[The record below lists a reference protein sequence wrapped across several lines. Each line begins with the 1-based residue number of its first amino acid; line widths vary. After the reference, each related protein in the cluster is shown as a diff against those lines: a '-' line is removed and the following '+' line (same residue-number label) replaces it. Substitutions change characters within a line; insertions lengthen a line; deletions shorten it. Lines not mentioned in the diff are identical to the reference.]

1 MKNSATSNPVSLTV
15 SIDGGAPVTK
25 TCDLLVVACEPRN
38 LIGTCDYTQTELDLF
53 SKFKNY
59 TFHTTLLKVKV
70 PSPAPEFGIILSPQE
85 ISDMAGNVSGYRNET
100 AKQFSLET
108 ANGMAENLVTVYQLE
123 GPETTPMTEQQF
135 LDNLNA
141 TLPTLSWWPYPDYE
155 IVTDSASLPVD
166 LRTPYFDHFDNA
178 GLLAGGPWDY
188 LDLQGKNNTIYV
200 HGSTCFESVL
210 QCWQYGGMLIENQ
223 GRLGWS
229 LPDHKDASI
238 IVLGAGPSGMMFAH
252 RLKELCYTNVEI
264 LESTGRFGGK
274 THTVTYDTPSPNG
287 GQTACEL
294 GTCYLSP
301 AYDAMA
307 NHFAA
312 CDFMVDNIRE
322 GMFLTPS
329 HDDPKGKTIR
339 GMTTAGQF
347 DGVPMTE
354 PLIDYT
360 EYTLLKGYYEA
371 NQPFAEPA
379 KWLDGFD
386 PDKLKLEMLLKLL
399 EYDALLALYRGLTLP
414 MPLSPPTALLQY
426 DSFYDF
432 LEKNDLL
439 LLTGM
444 LEYAYSVQGYGPLK
458 QIPAYYGLIWISLPL
473 TLGMIFSD
481 KPAVTV
487 LSKGWLDIWTQMAP
501 TLDITLNAHVTGI
514 DRGAVGQVT

>member
-1 MKNSATSNPVSLTV
+1 MTNSTLNPPVSLTV
-15 SIDGGAPVTK
+15 SRNGGTPTTE

-38 LIGTCDYTQTELDLF
+38 LIGICDYTPAELDLF

-59 TFHTTLLKVKV
+59 TFHTTLVKV
-70 PSPAPEFGIILSPQE
+70 QVPATPPRFGIILSPQE
-85 ISDMAGNVSGYRNET
+85 IENMAGHVSGYRNET

-108 ANGMAENLVTVYQLE
+108 ANGMTENLVTVYQLQ
-123 GPETTPMTEQQF
+123 GPETKPMTEQEF
-135 LDNLNA
+135 LENLNA
-141 TLPTLSWWPYPDYE
+141 TLPTLEWWPYPDYE
-155 IVTDSASLPVD
+155 IVTDPAQLPVD

-178 GLLAGGPWDY
+178 GLRSGGPWEY

-229 LPDHKDASI
+229 LPDRKDAKI

-252 RLKELCYTNVEI
+252 RLKELKYTNVEI

-287 GQTACEL
+287 DVTACEL

-307 NHFAA
+307 SHFAD
-312 CDFMVDNIRE
+312 CDFMKDNIRE
-322 GMFLTPS
+322 GMYLTPN
-329 HDDPKGKTIR
+329 HKDPKGETIR
-339 GMTTAGQF
+339 GMTTANQF
-347 DGVPMTE
+347 DGVPMPA

-371 NQPFAEPA
+371 NKPFADPA
-379 KWLDGFD
+379 KWMDGFD
-386 PDKLKLEMLLKLL
+386 ADKLKLEMLLKLL

-414 MPLSPPTALLQY
+414 MPLSPPEELLQY

-473 TLGMIFSD
+473 TIGMIFSD
-481 KPAVTV
+481 KPSVTV
-487 LSKGWLDIWTQMAP
+487 LSKGWLDIWKRMAA
-501 TLDITLNAHVTGI
+501 TLNITLNAKVTAI
-514 DRGAVGQVT
+514 DRAT